1 MKLGSTI
8 ALRQQVRMGLSPHL
22 QTGLA
27 FMAAGNLELARCLE
41 EAAADNPW
49 LELRLPMRPNDAPPT
64 EAAACGPTLHEHVLL
79 CLPTLIHDASDQPVA
94 LAIIEE
100 LDSGGFMV
108 RPLRDIAARCG
119 VPTER
124 VEGVLRA
131 LQRIEPRGLFA
142 RSVSECLAL
151 QLTEAER
158 KTDRLN
164 RLLRVLPMLTRG
176 GIDAVALASGLSVAE
191 VKTGLARLR
200 GLDPRPAACFAGA
213 MVRTRVADLIFVRDG
228 SSWQVTLNPDTTP
241 RAWMACAVGPTGR
254 RDPAPSRSR
263 REAHG
268 LVTALERRN
277 LTLLALGEILAHEQ
291 GAFLSQGEIAQ
302 RPLTQRAVARVLR
315 LHESTIGRMVNA
327 CAAAT
332 PQGIMP
338 LQRFFCR
345 AVRHDGL
352 AGTSA
357 PAMIARIA
365 RLIATEVPQKP
376 LSDDQ
381 IAAWLSD
388 AGWPVSRRVAAK
400 LRARAGIGNRSEP
413 RVSAGG

>member
-1 MKLGSTI
+1 
-8 ALRQQVRMGLSPHL
+8 
-22 QTGLA
+22 
-27 FMAAGNLELARCLE
+27 
-41 EAAADNPW
+41 
-49 LELRLPMRPNDAPPT
+49 
-64 EAAACGPTLHEHVLL
+64 
-79 CLPTLIHDASDQPVA
+79 
-94 LAIIEE
+94 
-100 LDSGGFMV
+100 
-108 RPLRDIAARCG
+108 
-119 VPTER
+119 
-124 VEGVLRA
+124 
-131 LQRIEPRGLFA
+131 
-142 RSVSECLAL
+142 
-151 QLTEAER
+151 
-158 KTDRLN
+158 
-164 RLLRVLPMLTRG
+164 MLTRG

-400 LRARAGIGNRSEP
+400 LRARAGIGNRSER